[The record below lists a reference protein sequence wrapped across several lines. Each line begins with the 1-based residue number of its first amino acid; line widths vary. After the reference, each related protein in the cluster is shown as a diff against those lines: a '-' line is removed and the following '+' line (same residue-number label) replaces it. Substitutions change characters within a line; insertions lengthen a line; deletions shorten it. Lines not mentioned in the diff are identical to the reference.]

1 MTTVALDASA
11 LMAPVERD
19 LRLFDEL
26 DRLLGAV
33 DPVVPGAVLEELD
46 RLAEG
51 AGEEGRAARVG
62 RDLAARCRTIETNEQ
77 NGDDALVSLAA
88 AGEVAYVVTA
98 DRPLRDRLLDA
109 GVSVVEPRGS
119 ATLAVTEP

>member
-26 DRLLGAV
+26 DRLLGAGE
-33 DPVVPGAVLEELD
+33 PVVPDAVVDELD
-46 RLAEG
+46 RLAG
-51 AGEEGRAARVG
+51 KGGEEGRAARVG
-62 RDLAARCRTIETNEQ
+62 RDLAARCRTIDTNES
-77 NGDDALVSLAA
+77 NGDDALVSLARS
-88 AGEVAYVVTA
+88 GEAAYVVTA

-109 GVSVVEPRGS
+109 GASVIEPRGS
-119 ATLAVTEP
+119 STLAVTEP

>member
-33 DPVVPGAVLEELD
+33 DPAVPDAVVEELD
-46 RLAEG
+46 RLAG
-51 AGEEGRAARVG
+51 SGGEEGRAARVG
-62 RDLAARCRTIETNEQ
+62 RDLAARCRTIDTNEQ
-77 NGDDALVSLAA
+77 NGDDALVSLAE
-88 AGEVAYVVTA
+88 AGEAAYVVTA
-98 DRPLRDRLLDA
+98 DRGLRDRLLDA
-109 GVSVVEPRGS
+109 GASVIGPRGS

>member
-26 DRLLGAV
+26 DRLLGGV
-33 DPVVPGAVLEELD
+33 DPIVPAAVLDELD

-51 AGEEGRAARVG
+51 SGEEARAARVG
-62 RDLAARCRTIETNEQ
+62 RDLAERCRTVDTNEP
-77 NGDDALVSLAA
+77 NGDDALVALAE
-88 AGEVAYVVTA
+88 AGDVAYVVTA
-98 DRPLRDRLLDA
+98 DRPLGDRLLSA
-109 GVSVVEPRGS
+109 GASVIETRGT
-119 ATLAVTEP
+119 ATLTITEP